1 MTKLELGISWRILA
15 RSSKLDKN
23 GGRMRSSGVL
33 TSRDPGPWYGKS
45 VYKWG
50 GRDGV

>member
-1 MTKLELGISWRILA
+1 MIKLELGISWRILV
-15 RSSKLDKN
+15 RFSKLDKN
-23 GGRMRSSGVL
+23 GGRMRSLGVL
-33 TSRDPGPWYGKS
+33 ISRDFGLWYGKF